1 MKIWSLI
8 GFFLLSI
15 NSAFA
20 QDKSEWS
27 FEAHGGFPLNIPL
40 PLTVQQTGY
49 PAIKFNAQFNS
60 EPFNSPIFWVGRFNK
75 WKNSKAWE
83 FELMH
88 QKLFLK
94 NKPPEIQ
101 YFNMSHGYNQLI
113 VSRAFKFKI
122 IKKQEF
128 IFKGGAGIVLAH
140 AENSVRN
147 KELNQHQ
154 SFFNLGYYFGGPT
167 INIALAKQL
176 PLNNRFYLNAE
187 TKFNTSYAR
196 IPIVDGNAKVW
207 HAAFEFIFGVGY
219 CFIRD

>member
-1 MKIWSLI
+1 MKIRSLI

-15 NSAFA
+15 NIVFA

-27 FEAHGGFPLNIPL
+27 FEVHGGFPLNFSL
-40 PLTVQQTGY
+40 PMTVQQTGY
-49 PAIKFNAQFNS
+49 PTIKFNAQFNS
-60 EPFNSPIFWVGRFNK
+60 EPFKSPVFWVVRFSK

-101 YFNMSHGYNQLI
+101 YFNVSHGYNQLLI
-113 VSRAFKFKI
+113 SRAFKFKI

-128 IFKGGAGIVLAH
+128 IFKGGAGIVIAH

-154 SFFNLGYYFGGPT
+154 SFFNLGYNVGGTT

-176 PLNNRFYLNAE
+176 PLTNRFYLNAE
-187 TKFNTSYAR
+187 TKFNTSYTI

-207 HAAFEFIFGVGY
+207 HSAFEFIFGLGY
-219 CFIRD
+219 KFIRK